1 MSKITEEVLNSSLE
15 LKSEHLD
22 AMHLINRFM
31 QVCRDTQQTPKSF
44 EKSMHDLYDNARKYG
59 F

>member
-1 MSKITEEVLNSSLE
+1 MSKITEEMLDSSIE

-22 AMHLINRFM
+22 AMHLINKFM
-31 QVCRDTQQTPKSF
+31 QICRDTQQTPKSF

>member
-1 MSKITEEVLNSSLE
+1 MSKIKEEVLNSSLE

-22 AMHLINRFM
+22 AMHLINKFM
-31 QVCRDTQQTPKSF
+31 RVCRDTQQTPKRF
-44 EKSMHDLYDNARKYG
+44 EKSMHDLYDDARKYG

>member
-1 MSKITEEVLNSSLE
+1 MSKIKEEVLNSSLE

-22 AMHLINRFM
+22 AMHLINKFM
-31 QVCRDTQQTPKSF
+31 RVCRDTQQTPKRF

>member
-1 MSKITEEVLNSSLE
+1 MSKITEEMLNSSLE

-22 AMHLINRFM
+22 AMHLINKFM
-31 QVCRDTQQTPKSF
+31 RVCRDTQQTPKQF

>member
-22 AMHLINRFM
+22 AMHLINKFM
-31 QVCRDTQQTPKSF
+31 RVCRDTQQTPKRF

>member
-1 MSKITEEVLNSSLE
+1 MSKITEEMLDSSIE

-22 AMHLINRFM
+22 AMHLVRMFM
-31 QVCRDTQQTPKSF
+31 EVCRDTQQTPKSF
-44 EKSMHDLYDNARKYG
+44 EKSMHDLYDIARNYG

>member
-22 AMHLINRFM
+22 AMHLIRMFM
-31 QVCRDTQQTPKSF
+31 EVCRDTQQTPKRF